1 MENNRELK
9 ENYRRVGALLKRK
22 FIRGNNPDTQ
32 QKVLGIL
39 AQNDGI
45 TQKELSG
52 MLGIRPQSGG
62 EIVRK
67 LENNGYVERIPDE
80 NDSRAQRLH
89 LTEAGI
95 KENEKLNRQ
104 AEQEDQA
111 QVPIDEQGGQHAQD
125 GEHRPAY
132 EHADGERH
140 RKLQLIDVGGDAR
153 DEARGPEGVH
163 LLL

>member
-67 LENNGYVERIPDE
+67 LENNGYVERMPDE

-104 AEQEDQA
+104 AEQETVFDCLDSEEKTMLNRLLMKIVA
-111 QVPIDEQGGQHAQD
+111 NTEKLEKRELKVPDRMNLKPRMEYFMIDD
-125 GEHRPAY
+125 
-132 EHADGERH
+132 
-140 RKLQLIDVGGDAR
+140 
-153 DEARGPEGVH
+153 DED
-163 LLL
+163 

>member
-104 AEQEDQA
+104 AEQETVFDCL
-111 QVPIDEQGGQHAQD
+111 D
-125 GEHRPAY
+125 GEEKTMLNRLLMKIVANT
-132 EHADGERH
+132 E
-140 RKLQLIDVGGDAR
+140 KLEKRELKVPDR
-153 DEARGPEGVH
+153 MNMKPRME
-163 LLL
+163 

>member
-104 AEQEDQA
+104 AEQETVFDCL
-111 QVPIDEQGGQHAQD
+111 D
-125 GEHRPAY
+125 GEEKTMLNRLLTKIVNNT
-132 EHADGERH
+132 E
-140 RKLQLIDVGGDAR
+140 KL
-153 DEARGPEGVH
+153 
-163 LLL
+163 

>member
-104 AEQEDQA
+104 AEQETVFDCLDDEEKTMLNRLLTKIVNNTEKLEKQELK
-111 QVPIDEQGGQHAQD
+111 VPDRMNIRPRMEYFMIDD
-125 GEHRPAY
+125 
-132 EHADGERH
+132 
-140 RKLQLIDVGGDAR
+140 
-153 DEARGPEGVH
+153 DED
-163 LLL
+163 

>member
-67 LENNGYVERIPDE
+67 LENNGYVERMPDE

-95 KENEKLNRQ
+95 RENEKLNQQ
-104 AEQEDQA
+104 AEQETVFDCL
-111 QVPIDEQGGQHAQD
+111 D
-125 GEHRPAY
+125 GEEKTMLNRLLMKIVANT
-132 EHADGERH
+132 E
-140 RKLQLIDVGGDAR
+140 KLEKRELKVPDRMNLKPRMEYFMIDD
-153 DEARGPEGVH
+153 DED
-163 LLL
+163 

>member
-1 MENNRELK
+1 MENNTELK

-22 FIRGNNPDTQ
+22 FVRGNNPDTQ

-39 AQNDGI
+39 ATNDGI
-45 TQKELSG
+45 TRKELSG

-67 LENNGYVERIPDE
+67 LENNGYVEKTPDE

-95 KENEKLNRQ
+95 KENDRLNRE
-104 AEQEDQA
+104 AEQGSVFDCLDKEEKKQLNGLLMKIVANSDKFNRRELKMPERLSRKPQMDYFIIDDDED
-111 QVPIDEQGGQHAQD
+111 
-125 GEHRPAY
+125 
-132 EHADGERH
+132 
-140 RKLQLIDVGGDAR
+140 
-153 DEARGPEGVH
+153 
-163 LLL
+163 

>member
-95 KENEKLNRQ
+95 KENEKLSRQ
-104 AEQEDQA
+104 AEQETVFDCL
-111 QVPIDEQGGQHAQD
+111 D
-125 GEHRPAY
+125 GEEKTMLNRLLTKIVNNTEKLEKQELKVPDRMNIRPRMEY
-132 EHADGERH
+132 FM
-140 RKLQLIDVGGDAR
+140 IDD
-153 DEARGPEGVH
+153 DED
-163 LLL
+163 

>member
-104 AEQEDQA
+104 AEQETVFDCL
-111 QVPIDEQGGQHAQD
+111 D
-125 GEHRPAY
+125 GEEKTMLNRLLTKIVNNTEKLEKQELKVPDRMNIRPRMEY
-132 EHADGERH
+132 FM
-140 RKLQLIDVGGDAR
+140 IDD
-153 DEARGPEGVH
+153 DED
-163 LLL
+163 

>member
-104 AEQEDQA
+104 AEQETVFDCL
-111 QVPIDEQGGQHAQD
+111 D
-125 GEHRPAY
+125 GEEKTMLNRLLTKIVNNT
-132 EHADGERH
+132 E
-140 RKLQLIDVGGDAR
+140 KLEKQELKVPDRMNIKPRMEYFMIDD
-153 DEARGPEGVH
+153 DED
-163 LLL
+163 

>member
-67 LENNGYVERIPDE
+67 LENNGYVERMPDE

-95 KENEKLNRQ
+95 RENEKLNRQ
-104 AEQEDQA
+104 AEQETVFDCL
-111 QVPIDEQGGQHAQD
+111 D
-125 GEHRPAY
+125 GEEKTMLNRLLMKIVANT
-132 EHADGERH
+132 E
-140 RKLQLIDVGGDAR
+140 KLEKRELKVPDRMNLKPRMEYFMIDD
-153 DEARGPEGVH
+153 DED
-163 LLL
+163 

>member
-67 LENNGYVERIPDE
+67 LENNGYVERMPDE

-95 KENEKLNRQ
+95 MENEKLNRQ
-104 AEQEDQA
+104 AEQETVFDCL
-111 QVPIDEQGGQHAQD
+111 D
-125 GEHRPAY
+125 GEEKTMLNRLLMKIVANT
-132 EHADGERH
+132 E
-140 RKLQLIDVGGDAR
+140 KLEKRELKVPDRMNLKPRMEYFMIDD
-153 DEARGPEGVH
+153 DED
-163 LLL
+163 

>member
-67 LENNGYVERIPDE
+67 LENNGYVERTPDE

-104 AEQEDQA
+104 AEQETIFDCL
-111 QVPIDEQGGQHAQD
+111 D
-125 GEHRPAY
+125 GEEKTMLNRLLTKIVNNTEKLEKQELKVPDRMNIRPRMEY
-132 EHADGERH
+132 FM
-140 RKLQLIDVGGDAR
+140 IDD
-153 DEARGPEGVH
+153 DED
-163 LLL
+163 

>member
-39 AQNDGI
+39 AMNDGI
-45 TQKELSG
+45 TRKELSG

-62 EIVRK
+62 EIVKK
-67 LENNGYVERIPDE
+67 LENNGYVEKTPDD

-95 KENEKLNRQ
+95 KENDRLNRE
-104 AEQEDQA
+104 AEHESVFDCLDKEEKKQLNGLLMKIVANSDKFNKRELKVPERLSRKPQMDYFIIDDDED
-111 QVPIDEQGGQHAQD
+111 
-125 GEHRPAY
+125 
-132 EHADGERH
+132 
-140 RKLQLIDVGGDAR
+140 
-153 DEARGPEGVH
+153 
-163 LLL
+163 

>member
-67 LENNGYVERIPDE
+67 LENNGYVERTPDE

-104 AEQEDQA
+104 AEQETIFDCL
-111 QVPIDEQGGQHAQD
+111 D
-125 GEHRPAY
+125 GEEKTMLNRLLTKIVNNTEKLEKQELKVPNRMNIRPRMEY
-132 EHADGERH
+132 FM
-140 RKLQLIDVGGDAR
+140 IDD
-153 DEARGPEGVH
+153 DED
-163 LLL
+163 

>member
-89 LTEAGI
+89 LTEAGVR
-95 KENEKLNRQ
+95 ENEKLNRQ
-104 AEQEDQA
+104 ADQET
-111 QVPIDEQGGQHAQD
+111 VIDCLD
-125 GEHRPAY
+125 GEEKTMLNRLLTKIVNNT
-132 EHADGERH
+132 E
-140 RKLQLIDVGGDAR
+140 KLEKQELKVPNRMNIKPRMEYFMIDD
-153 DEARGPEGVH
+153 DED
-163 LLL
+163 

>member
-95 KENEKLNRQ
+95 EENEKLNRQ
-104 AEQEDQA
+104 ADQETVFDCL
-111 QVPIDEQGGQHAQD
+111 D
-125 GEHRPAY
+125 GEEKTMLNRLLMKIVANT
-132 EHADGERH
+132 E
-140 RKLQLIDVGGDAR
+140 KLEKRELKVPDRMNLKPRMEYFMIDD
-153 DEARGPEGVH
+153 DED
-163 LLL
+163 

>member
-52 MLGIRPQSGG
+52 ILGIRPQSGG

-67 LENNGYVERIPDE
+67 LENNGYVERTPDE

-104 AEQEDQA
+104 AEQETIFDCL
-111 QVPIDEQGGQHAQD
+111 D
-125 GEHRPAY
+125 GEEKTMLNRLLTKVVNNTEKLEKQELKVPDRMNIRPRMEY
-132 EHADGERH
+132 FM
-140 RKLQLIDVGGDAR
+140 IDD
-153 DEARGPEGVH
+153 DED
-163 LLL
+163 

>member
-67 LENNGYVERIPDE
+67 LENNGYVERMPDE

-104 AEQEDQA
+104 AEQETVFDCL
-111 QVPIDEQGGQHAQD
+111 D
-125 GEHRPAY
+125 GEEKTMLNRLLMKIVANT
-132 EHADGERH
+132 E
-140 RKLQLIDVGGDAR
+140 KLEKRELKVPDRMNLKPRMEYFMIDD
-153 DEARGPEGVH
+153 DED
-163 LLL
+163 

>member
-52 MLGIRPQSGG
+52 ILGIRPQSGG

-67 LENNGYVERIPDE
+67 LENNGYVERTPDE

-104 AEQEDQA
+104 AEQETIFDCL
-111 QVPIDEQGGQHAQD
+111 D
-125 GEHRPAY
+125 GEEKTMLNRLLTKIVNNTEKLEKQELKVPDRMNIRPRMEY
-132 EHADGERH
+132 FM
-140 RKLQLIDVGGDAR
+140 IDD
-153 DEARGPEGVH
+153 DED
-163 LLL
+163 

>member
-104 AEQEDQA
+104 AEQETVFDCL
-111 QVPIDEQGGQHAQD
+111 D
-125 GEHRPAY
+125 GEEKTMLNRLLMKIVANT
-132 EHADGERH
+132 E
-140 RKLQLIDVGGDAR
+140 KLEKRELKVPDRMNLKPRMEYFMIDD
-153 DEARGPEGVH
+153 DED
-163 LLL
+163 

>member
-95 KENEKLNRQ
+95 EENEKLNRQ
-104 AEQEDQA
+104 AEQETVFDCL
-111 QVPIDEQGGQHAQD
+111 D
-125 GEHRPAY
+125 GEEKTMLNRLLMKIVANT
-132 EHADGERH
+132 E
-140 RKLQLIDVGGDAR
+140 KLEKRELKVPDRMNLKPRMEYFMIDD
-153 DEARGPEGVH
+153 DED
-163 LLL
+163 

>member
-22 FIRGNNPDTQ
+22 IIRGNNPDTQ

-104 AEQEDQA
+104 AEQETVFDCL
-111 QVPIDEQGGQHAQD
+111 D
-125 GEHRPAY
+125 GEEKTMLNRLLMKIVANT
-132 EHADGERH
+132 E
-140 RKLQLIDVGGDAR
+140 KLEKRELKVPDRMNLKPRMEYFMIDD
-153 DEARGPEGVH
+153 DED
-163 LLL
+163 

>member
-32 QKVLGIL
+32 QKVLGML

-104 AEQEDQA
+104 AEQET
-111 QVPIDEQGGQHAQD
+111 VIDCLD
-125 GEHRPAY
+125 GEEKTMLNRLLMKIVANT
-132 EHADGERH
+132 E
-140 RKLQLIDVGGDAR
+140 KLEKRELKVPDRMNLKPRMEYFMIDD
-153 DEARGPEGVH
+153 DED
-163 LLL
+163 

>member
-39 AQNDGI
+39 AQNAGI

-104 AEQEDQA
+104 AEQETVFDCL
-111 QVPIDEQGGQHAQD
+111 D
-125 GEHRPAY
+125 GEEKTMLNRLLMKIVANT
-132 EHADGERH
+132 E
-140 RKLQLIDVGGDAR
+140 KLEKRELKVPDRMNLKPRMEYFMIDD
-153 DEARGPEGVH
+153 DED
-163 LLL
+163 

>member
-104 AEQEDQA
+104 AEQETVFDCL
-111 QVPIDEQGGQHAQD
+111 D
-125 GEHRPAY
+125 GEEKTMLKRLLTKIVNNT
-132 EHADGERH
+132 E
-140 RKLQLIDVGGDAR
+140 KL
-153 DEARGPEGVH
+153 
-163 LLL
+163 

>member
-80 NDSRAQRLH
+80 NDSRAKRLH

-95 KENEKLNRQ
+95 KENEKLSRQ
-104 AEQEDQA
+104 AEQETVFDCL
-111 QVPIDEQGGQHAQD
+111 D
-125 GEHRPAY
+125 GEEKTMLNRLLTKIVNNTEKLEKQELKVPDRMNIRPRMEY
-132 EHADGERH
+132 FM
-140 RKLQLIDVGGDAR
+140 IDD
-153 DEARGPEGVH
+153 DED
-163 LLL
+163 